1 MKREILGIIGAGN
14 MGKSIMAGVIN
25 AGLFHAG
32 SIMVS
37 DVYMPGLEKI
47 RQEYKVAVTQD
58 SQELIKQSDVIVA
71 ALKPNIICKIL
82 ASMSGE
88 ITGDKLL
95 VSIAAG
101 TSIESLEQAVGKDKK
116 IIRIMPNTP
125 VMVGEGMAALCCNA
139 NVSKEEQE
147 FVRNLFASLGKCEI
161 VPEALMDAV
170 VSVSGSGPAYVFMFI
185 EAMTDAAVLAG
196 MPRAQAYTFA
206 AQTVLGS
213 AKMVLETGMHPGQ
226 LKDMVCSPG
235 GTTIEAVRVL
245 EEEGLRNAVIKG
257 QLACWQKSMAMTKKS
272 SS

>member
-1 MKREILGIIGAGN
+1 METLGIIGAGN
-14 MGKSIMAGVIN
+14 MGKAIMAGVIN
-25 AGLFHAG
+25 AGLFHAD

-37 DVYMPGLEKI
+37 DVYVPGLKEI
-47 RQEYKVAVTQD
+47 REEYKISITQD
-58 SQELIKQSDVIVA
+58 SRELITHSDVIVA
-71 ALKPNIICKIL
+71 ALKPNIICEVL
-82 ASMSGE
+82 SSMSGE
-88 ITGDKLL
+88 ITGDKVL

-101 TSIESLEQAVGKDKK
+101 TSLASLEQAVGKDKK

-139 NVSKEEQE
+139 NVSKKEQE
-147 FVRNLFASLGKCEI
+147 FVRNLFSSLGKCEI
-161 VPEALMDAV
+161 VPESLIDAV

-185 EAMTDAAVLAG
+185 EAMADAAVLAG
-196 MPRAQAYTFA
+196 MSRPQAYTFA
-206 AQTVLGS
+206 AQTVLGA

-257 QLACWQKSMAMTKKS
+257 QLACYQKSLSMTRTS
-272 SS
+272 S